1 LTVTHSI
8 PPTDDIPI
16 YKKPY
21 RYGLKQ
27 REEMKNQIQ
36 ELLEQEVIRHS
47 HSPWSAPVWLV
58 PKKMDLSGKQKWRLV
73 VDFRKLNEKTVKD
86 WYPMPVIGEVLDKL
100 EKAMYFSVLDLASGY
115 HQIEME
121 KQDIPKTAFTTD
133 NGHFEY
139 VRMPFGMTNAPAFE

>member
-1 LTVTHSI
+1 
-8 PPTDDIPI
+8 
-16 YKKPY
+16 
-21 RYGLKQ
+21 
-27 REEMKNQIQ
+27 
-36 ELLEQEVIRHS
+36 
-47 HSPWSAPVWLV
+47 
-58 PKKMDLSGKQKWRLV
+58 V